1 MKAFGQHARGI
12 EFYPFDYI
20 EYYDANILNYV
31 DIDGKRIYEGITV
44 DDFKQ
49 NYRNGYLDIDEIN
62 RILHNERLSTLQDE
76 LIAEGKQVCIF
87 NLYILCMYLLMKAR
101 TQYVILLE
109 PTIEDILEKKISS
122 ITFNYED
129 GSSMESSKLVNEIKD
144 MLASNESKT
153 YKVKEMVT
161 WDKISNKAL
170 VNSYFVH
177 DLAEFL
183 HRYFPVKRKKDAL
196 VSTKEVELILYMLKL
211 FELVPEEPTNKRFWH
226 LMAYYKKV
234 YQPIGTNFAISKFRL
249 PDMDEDLY
257 TTLCF
262 IPYKVWSAGKIDWEN
277 IQSLQLNTGDTIQLQ
292 LNNGQLLGQ

>member
-1 MKAFGQHARGI
+1 MKVFGQHARGI

-44 DDFKQ
+44 NEFKRRYQ
-49 NYRNGYLDIDEIN
+49 DGFLDIEQIKEI
-62 RILHNERLSTLQDE
+62 LQNERLSTLQEE

-87 NLYILCMYLLMKAR
+87 NLYILCLYLLLKAR

-144 MLASNESKT
+144 MLATKENKT

-277 IQSLQLNTGDTIQLQ
+277 IQSLQLNTGDTIQL
-292 LNNGQLLGQ
+292 

>member
-1 MKAFGQHARGI
+1 MGFGQHVRGN
-12 EFYPFDYI
+12 ELYPFDYI

-31 DIDGKRIYEGITV
+31 DIDGKRVYEGITV
-44 DDFKQ
+44 NEFKRRYQ
-49 NYRNGYLDIDEIN
+49 DGFLDIEQIKEI
-62 RILHNERLSTLQDE
+62 LQNERLSTLQEE

-87 NLYILCMYLLMKAR
+87 NLYILCLYLLLKAR

-109 PTIEDILEKKISS
+109 PTIEDILEKKIST

-129 GSSMESSKLVNEIKD
+129 GSSIESSKLVNEIKD
-144 MLASNESKT
+144 ILAIKKDKT
-153 YKVKEMVT
+153 YRVKEATT
-161 WDKISNKAL
+161 WDKVSNKVL

-196 VSTKEVELILYMLKL
+196 VSTKEVELILYLLKL

-226 LMAYYKKV
+226 LMTYYKKV
-234 YQPIGTNFAISKFRL
+234 YQPIGKNFSISKFRL

-277 IQSLQLNTGDTIQLQ
+277 IQSLQLNTGDIIQLQ
-292 LNNGQLLGQ
+292 PNYGQLFVQ